1 MRSLHPSE
9 NVVIPRS
16 CYRELDQP
24 DNCFPS
30 SVRFEINYKYFFDR
44 FSGILPQNS
53 GTVTIPFWKQANRSI
68 KQETFV
74 LFFKEQRVPSP
85 IWNTR
90 ACPSVLNRPL

>member
-9 NVVIPRS
+9 NVVIPRG
-16 CYRELDQP
+16 CYRELEQP

-68 KQETFV
+68 KQEMRVGF
-74 LFFKEQRVPSP
+74 LFFFLRNREFPPLSGILVP
-85 IWNTR
+85 
-90 ACPSVLNRPL
+90 APLC